1 MLGRPNDGVV
11 RRMKSDGQR
20 AQQRLKTRNAILDA
34 TEAIMRE
41 EGYAAVSSRK
51 IAEKAGLKSQ
61 LVHYHFGNMDELFLA
76 LYRRSED
83 LFFTHML
90 KVLSSPDPM
99 KKLWDLIT
107 TTEETTL
114 VLEFTAIATHRKA
127 FQEELVRSANRARSL
142 ENSVMA
148 KAFGSKKL
156 HTLKVT
162 PNIMSFIIQSVS
174 RAIVMERGVGITSGH
189 DEVLEF
195 IDALL
200 KNWKPEADSD

>member
-1 MLGRPNDGVV
+1 
-11 RRMKSDGQR
+11 MKSDGQR

-83 LFFTHML
+83 LFFAHML
-90 KVLSSPDPM
+90 KILSSPDPM

-148 KAFGSKKL
+148 KAFGNKKL

-189 DEVLEF
+189 DEMLAF

-200 KNWKPEADSD
+200 KNWKPELDSD